1 MVLLL
6 LLLLFIFIVL
16 INYIAHFVSCVFGRI
31 ERVTKF
37 PEGFLNFDA
46 TTIVMPKCI
55 QKIYVKP

>member
-16 INYIAHFVSCVFGRI
+16 INYIAHFVSCVFGRT

-37 PEGFLNFDA
+37 PEGFLNSDA
-46 TTIVMPKCI
+46 TTIVMPKCT
-55 QKIYVKP
+55 